1 MRRDIKM
8 KTKIATTV
16 SILLLC
22 TAMATAQQ
30 ATPMHEGHRD
40 HLDTND
46 NGSVNKAEYQAFMT
60 DAFQKLD
67 TNRDGSLRAA
77 DVGQLLT
84 ADQFAAMDRDGSGS
98 VSRTEF
104 MNQVM
109 ADFAKADG
117 SGDGQLQ

>member
-22 TAMATAQQ
+22 TAIATAQQ

-60 DAFQKLD
+60 DAFEKLD

-109 ADFAKADG
+109 ADFAKADS

>member
-1 MRRDIKM
+1 M

-16 SILLLC
+16 SALLLC
-22 TAMATAQQ
+22 TAMAAAQQ

-46 NGSVNKAEYQAFMT
+46 NGSVNRAEYQAFMT
-60 DAFQKLD
+60 DAFKKLD
-67 TNRDGSLRAA
+67 TESDGSLRAA
-77 DVGQLLT
+77 DVGKVLT
-84 ADQFAAMDRDGSGS
+84 PDQFAATDRDGNGS
-98 VSRTEF
+98 VSQTEF

-109 ADFAKADG
+109 ADFAKADK